1 MGKEYRY
8 RRHLFWC
15 QNYIIPIVF
24 GMTILFMWVAVGVLS
39 LASSAPSI
47 DFVLDGISFTGVF
60 LLQGLV
66 LWYISYRLTGVR
78 VSISEGAIK
87 YKNRTGEIR
96 IRPSEITKIQ
106 FPSIRY
112 AGGWIK
118 IISAENTIRLTV
130 VVEEI
135 GEFLKEIKTLL
146 DNTGQSH
153 RYDRQ
158 KFFNFL
164 KTATYCDQSWARI
177 YSFFWCLILATLIFG
192 IMGVIIAM
200 VGDFGLMGI
209 TVCFLFSYLWPFLT
223 WAVVEII
230 FGRKIARESDKE
242 GFVCPPRDAVYERA
256 LAYKVSLASLFFY
269 LAGSLSIIAPR
280 LFM

>member
-118 IISAENTIRLTV
+118 IISAENTIRL
-130 VVEEI
+130 
-135 GEFLKEIKTLL
+135 
-146 DNTGQSH
+146 
-153 RYDRQ
+153 
-158 KFFNFL
+158 
-164 KTATYCDQSWARI
+164 
-177 YSFFWCLILATLIFG
+177 IF
-192 IMGVIIAM
+192 
-200 VGDFGLMGI
+200 
-209 TVCFLFSYLWPFLT
+209 P
-223 WAVVEII
+223 
-230 FGRKIARESDKE
+230 
-242 GFVCPPRDAVYERA
+242 
-256 LAYKVSLASLFFY
+256 
-269 LAGSLSIIAPR
+269 
-280 LFM
+280 